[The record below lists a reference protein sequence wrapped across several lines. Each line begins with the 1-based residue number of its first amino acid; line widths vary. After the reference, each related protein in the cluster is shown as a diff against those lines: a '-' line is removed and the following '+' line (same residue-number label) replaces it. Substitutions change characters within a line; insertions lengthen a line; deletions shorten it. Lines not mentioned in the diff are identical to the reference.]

1 MNGTAAVGSETAFAR
16 GDHVHP
22 KDTSKLN
29 TDGDGS
35 NVTVASRQRPSVRHP
50 SPARS

>member
-1 MNGTAAVGSETAFAR
+1 MNGTAAVGTEMAFAR

-35 NVTVASRQRPSVRHP
+35 NVTVAFEASANRQAAQH
-50 SPARS
+50 